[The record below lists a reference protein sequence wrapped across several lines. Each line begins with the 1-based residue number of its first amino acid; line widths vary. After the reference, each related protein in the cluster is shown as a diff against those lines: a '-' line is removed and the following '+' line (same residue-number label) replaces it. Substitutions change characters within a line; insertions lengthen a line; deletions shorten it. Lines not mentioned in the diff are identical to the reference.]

1 MMLLRLQSY
10 LLAPHADRILGLA
23 AQEVSAFG
31 ELTVAFLSYRQLSIS
46 NYALMLKLTVQTK
59 HSLCQS
65 EPRAFTTTSVTGFLH
80 LRHFEL

>member
-1 MMLLRLQSY
+1 MVLLGLESL

-31 ELTVAFLSYRQLSIS
+31 ELTIAFLSYNQLRIRFHVQVQR
-46 NYALMLKLTVQTK
+46 LTVQTK